1 MTSRPGTRITTTTVL
16 SVVLAVAITAAAI
29 LLAIQLR
36 PDAPIRFGLGEPQ
49 GTDCPQGVGAPA
61 CFRVMLTNLG
71 NRPSGVRCQVF
82 APAGAEAA
90 FLNQSVIYESVAPIQ
105 PGGVLELIAKVTAG
119 TGGTASAPTF
129 SCTAR

>member
-1 MTSRPGTRITTTTVL
+1 MTSRLGTRITASMVL
-16 SVVLAVAITAAAI
+16 SLVLAVAIAAAAI

-61 CFRVMLTNLG
+61 CFRVMVTNLG

-119 TGGTASAPTF
+119 SGGTAAAPTF
-129 SCTAR
+129 SCAAR